1 MREIAAGLLTGLL
14 FGLGL
19 CLSGMTNPAVVQGF
33 LDIAGDW
40 NPALIFVMAGGVAVT
55 FLGYRFLVPKSR
67 PLWAAGFSLPTATAI
82 DAPLLLGAAIFGV
95 GWGLAGYCPGPVVV
109 SLASGR
115 SSVFIFVTAMLA
127 GMILVR
133 WLRSGGWATMKR
145 NATEERARQENA

>member
-1 MREIAAGLLTGLL
+1 MREIASGLLAGLL

-19 CLSGMTNPAVVQGF
+19 CLSGMTNPAIVQGF

-55 FLGYRFLVPKSR
+55 FFGYRFLVPKSR

-82 DAPLLLGAAIFGV
+82 DAPLLSGAAIFGI
-95 GWGLAGYCPGPVVV
+95 GWGLAGYCPGPAVV

-115 SSVFIFVTAMLA
+115 TGVLVFVLAMLA

-133 WLRSGGWATMKR
+133 WMRSGGWATLKSR
-145 NATEERARQENA
+145 PEEASP